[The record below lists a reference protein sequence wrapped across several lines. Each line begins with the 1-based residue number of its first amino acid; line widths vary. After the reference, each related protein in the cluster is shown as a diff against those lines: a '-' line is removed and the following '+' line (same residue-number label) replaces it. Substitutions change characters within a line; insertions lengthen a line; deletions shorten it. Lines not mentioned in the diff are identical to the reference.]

1 MKKHSIAAAV
11 IGLSLLMTS
20 TVFAAVNEDQTTGIV
35 NITGHTSYADAD
47 KAVTEIPDGRLFR
60 DQLINSKGSDMALA
74 DARAQMTSYVRGL
87 QMNGA
92 ATVGQY
98 LDQHADLKDRV
109 DKMLRAANRDST
121 SADADGFDITLSFKL
136 TGYDNSLSSILL
148 PPTYVRAALP
158 KPTAKITLEQDY
170 TGLIVDY
177 KDLDVKPAFQ
187 PALRD
192 SSGRD
197 IYFYNALNRNKVIV
211 YGMVTYTSGDT
222 SADITGTNPMTV
234 HAIGTADHGTTLIIS
249 TEDADRI
256 LTANEKTDFFSQCA
270 VVFHAL

>member
-87 QMNGA
+87 QMNGS

-98 LDQHADLKDRV
+98 LDQ
-109 DKMLRAANRDST
+109 
-121 SADADGFDITLSFKL
+121 
-136 TGYDNSLSSILL
+136 
-148 PPTYVRAALP
+148 
-158 KPTAKITLEQDY
+158 
-170 TGLIVDY
+170 
-177 KDLDVKPAFQ
+177 
-187 PALRD
+187 
-192 SSGRD
+192 
-197 IYFYNALNRNKVIV
+197 
-211 YGMVTYTSGDT
+211 
-222 SADITGTNPMTV
+222 
-234 HAIGTADHGTTLIIS
+234 
-249 TEDADRI
+249 DADRI